1 MVTKQSAQRMW
12 EAALGRLEL
21 QVTRPSFDTWLRG
34 TVGISVQGDTL
45 LVGVPTPFAAEWLE
59 QRMQGLIETAVAA
72 VAAGPLGVTFSVR
85 GAAPPPGLSP
95 PQAPIADGPFKRPV
109 SLAQLND
116 RYTFDSFIVGP
127 SNQLAYA
134 ASVAVANA
142 PGQAYNPVFLYSSV
156 GLGKTHLLHA
166 IGLHAQAAGKSVAF
180 VTCEQFTIEYLA
192 AIRDRRTDG
201 FRDRYRGVDVLL
213 IDDIQ
218 FLSGKEGTQ
227 DGFFHTFNALHDARR
242 QIVLTSDRPP
252 AALPL
257 LEDRLRSRFE
267 WGLVADIGSPDL
279 ETRIAILQAH
289 AATTTVPVPD
299 EVLAF
304 IAERV
309 QTNVRRLEG
318 CLNHVT
324 AMAQF
329 TNQAVTIALATNSL
343 SATAA
348 TAAGLSSPKAIIAAV
363 AAHYGLSTGALVG
376 GRRDKATATARQV
389 AMYLAHD
396 VLRSTPDEIGQTLG
410 GRDRTTVLYSIKKV
424 LSRSN
429 LDPDFAST
437 LRHLKASI
445 SEQPIEE

>member
-1 MVTKQSAQRMW
+1 MVTEQSAQRMW
-12 EAALGRLEL
+12 EATLGRLEL

-34 TVGISVQGDTL
+34 TVGISVQGGSL
-45 LVGVPTPFAAEWLE
+45 MVGVPTPFAAEWLE

-72 VAAGPLGVTFSVR
+72 VAAGPLGVTFCVR
-85 GAAPPPGLSP
+85 GAAPPPVLSP
-95 PQAPIADGPFKRPV
+95 PQAPIADGSFKRPV

-116 RYTFDSFIVGP
+116 RYTFNSFIVGP

-134 ASVAVANA
+134 ASVAVADA
-142 PGQAYNPVFLYSSV
+142 PGQTYNPVFLYSSV

-192 AIRDRRTDG
+192 AIRDRRTDA

-227 DGFFHTFNALHDARR
+227 DGFFHTFNALHEARR

-289 AATTTVPVPD
+289 AATASVPVPD

-329 TNQAVTIALATNSL
+329 TNQPATIALATNSL

-363 AAHYGLSTGALVG
+363 AAHYGLSTGALIG
-376 GRRDKATATARQV
+376 GRRDKPTATARQI
-389 AMYLAHD
+389 AMYLIHD
-396 VLRSTPDEIGQTLG
+396 VQRSTPDEIGQTLG

-424 LSRSN
+424 LSRRN

-437 LRHLKASI
+437 IRHLKASI
-445 SEQPIEE
+445 SEQPIKE